1 MYYGNMIIFT
11 FTASLVKAVLRKP
24 DKFRKRQ
31 RVPWIVALVEICK
44 DNANFHAFSATGQR
58 TVLHHLNAWMVKE
71 FSVQYCP
78 DDLNIEN
85 STVSCIVGAG
95 NLGRVWK
102 HDSGL
107 NRCILELN
115 CNNFLQKLAYK
126 AEGGLARKANI
137 SMNILRIGSS
147 DSLGGGSFPRTR
159 SVQAA
164 SRIDGLIAST

>member
-1 MYYGNMIIFT
+1 MIFT
-11 FTASLVKAVLRKP
+11 FTASLLKAVLRKL
-24 DKFRKRQ
+24 DKSLEQ
-31 RVPWIVALVEICK
+31 QSVLWIVALIEICK

-102 HDSGL
+102 HESGL

-115 CNNFLQKLAYK
+115 CNNFLRKLAYK

-137 SMNILRIGSS
+137 STNILRIGSS
-147 DSLGGGSFPRTR
+147 DSLGGEVFRARGVCKQQVALT
-159 SVQAA
+159 V
-164 SRIDGLIAST
+164 

>member
-1 MYYGNMIIFT
+1 MIFT
-11 FTASLVKAVLRKP
+11 FTASLLKAVLRKP
-24 DKFRKRQ
+24 DKSLEQ
-31 RVPWIVALVEICK
+31 QSVLWIVTLIEICK
-44 DNANFHAFSATGQR
+44 GNANLRAFSATTQR
-58 TVLHHLNAWMVKE
+58 TVLHHLSTWNIKE
-71 FSVQYCP
+71 LSAQYCP

-102 HDSGL
+102 HESGL
-107 NRCILELN
+107 NGCILELN

>member
-1 MYYGNMIIFT
+1 MIIFT
-11 FTASLVKAVLRKP
+11 FTASLLKAVLRKP

-58 TVLHHLNAWMVKE
+58 TVLHHLNTWNVRELSA
-71 FSVQYCP
+71 QYCP

-85 STVSCIVGAG
+85 LTVSCIVGAEK
-95 NLGRVWK
+95 LGRVWE
-102 HDSGL
+102 HESGL

-115 CNNFLQKLAYK
+115 CNNFLRKLAYK

-137 SMNILRIGSS
+137 STNILRIGSS
-147 DSLGGGSFPRTR
+147 DSLGGEVFRARGVCKQQVALT
-159 SVQAA
+159 V
-164 SRIDGLIAST
+164 